1 MPAITSCFD
10 EESKLESRLAAGAAS
25 WIDGCTEGGEQ
36 KLTIDPVFANA
47 VELERR
53 GAMNFTPFTRRNLAG
68 RLAAVLSGAGLSAT
82 ALTGRVAAA
91 TDQEVR
97 KLDSNGKPADGKQMI
112 TPIVVHNGLLY
123 VAGQGAHD
131 PGPAAQFEI
140 GHHTTIVMDNV
151 KKLVEAGGGTVD
163 SILQLTVFLADIKY
177 YDGMNQVFKTYFP
190 NGGPARTTIAVA
202 ALPGNSL
209 VEINCI
215 AAVIKK

>member
-1 MPAITSCFD
+1 
-10 EESKLESRLAAGAAS
+10 
-25 WIDGCTEGGEQ
+25 
-36 KLTIDPVFANA
+36 
-47 VELERR
+47 
-53 GAMNFTPFTRRNLAG
+53 MNSGTFTRRSFTG
-68 RLAAVLSGAGLSAT
+68 RLATILSAAGLTGA
-82 ALTGRVAAA
+82 ALAGSSEAK
-91 TDQEVR
+91 TDKGIR
-97 KLDSNGKPADGKQMI
+97 KLNSEGKAADGKQMI
-112 TPIVVHNGLLY
+112 TPIVVHNGLIY

-131 PGPAAQFEI
+131 PGSADQFEI

-190 NGGPARTTIAVA
+190 NGGPARTTVAVA

-215 AAVIKK
+215 AALIKK